1 MSTTAAPIFNGT
13 SQFASDLQTTLT
25 RAISIA
31 SLPLQQL
38 NDQLTNLNSESSALK
53 SLDSNFGAIL
63 SALDS
68 ISSGVDTP
76 TAAVSDGTVLTAQTS
91 ASALS
96 ASYTID
102 VITPGS
108 QSTALSNTGLS
119 AVSDPTSQSI
129 TSSTSL
135 TLTVGS
141 SSFTIKPASNTLNA
155 LAAAINSAGAGVS
168 ASVINLGDSSAPNYR
183 LSIQSTQLGN
193 ASIQLNDGS
202 SNLLQTIQV
211 GTDAQYQVNGQP
223 STPINSTSSTVIIAP
238 GVTAELLQAGTS
250 KITVGT
256 ASSSVDSGISSFIS
270 AYNASV
276 DAVAANR
283 GQNAGPLAAD
293 PIISTV
299 QQSNR
304 SLVQYTGSGNGTVQ
318 SLADLGISLD
328 ETGHLSFD
336 QSQFD
341 SLLAS
346 NPQDVTSFLGSA
358 TTGGFL
364 QAAANNLN
372 ALEDPTTGTFQAE
385 ETSLANQITRTNQQI
400 TAEQNHINLVQ
411 TSLTAQIT
419 AADSTIASL
428 EQQVSEVTALFAAQN
443 ANNTKNG

>member
-13 SQFASDLQTTLT
+13 SQYASDLQTTLT

-38 NDQLTNLNSESSALK
+38 QNQLTNLNSESSALS
-53 SLDSNFGAIL
+53 SLNSNFGAIL

-68 ISSGVDTP
+68 ISSGVNTP

-91 ASALS
+91 DNALP
-96 ASYTID
+96 ATYTID
-102 VITPGS
+102 VISPGS
-108 QSTALSNTGLS
+108 QSTALSTTGLP

-168 ASVINLGDSSAPNYR
+168 ASIINLGNSSAPSYQ
-183 LSIQSTQLGN
+183 LSIQNNQLGT

-202 SNLLQTIQV
+202 TNLLQTLQV
-211 GTDAQYQVNGQP
+211 GADAQYQVNGQP
-223 STPINSTSSTVIIAP
+223 STPITSTSSTVTIAP

-250 KITVGT
+250 QITVGT
-256 ASSSVDSGISSFIS
+256 TSSSVDSGISSFIT
-270 AYNASV
+270 AYNAGV

-293 PIISTV
+293 PIITTL
-299 QQSNR
+299 QQSNQ
-304 SLVQYTGSGNGTVQ
+304 SLVEYTGSGNGAVQ
-318 SLADLGISLD
+318 SLADLGITLD

-346 NPQDVTSFLGSA
+346 DPQDVASFLGST

-372 ALEDPTTGTFQAE
+372 ALEDATTGTFQAE
-385 ETSLANQITRTNQQI
+385 QTSLANQITQTNQQI
-400 TAEQNHINLVQ
+400 TAEQDHINLVQ
-411 TSLTAQIT
+411 TSLTAQIS

-428 EQQVSEVTALFAAQN
+428 EQQVSEVTALFAAEN
-443 ANNTKNG
+443 ANNTNNG